1 MLREDVRYLV
11 INVPIT
17 DPTASYHSI
26 PYLFGASAGA
36 GFTGF
41 RGIDANID
49 ALNFLAQPAQL
60 AELLDEAAGM
70 RHELERRTPLTRGE
84 QLNYRYALRA
94 VGLQPDSVARAIGIL
109 RDPERF
115 YDYGSYRQATLV
127 LKRWLDVLSLRGF
140 AGQFGDFTL
149 RINNLAWQPVQ
160 RLRPDQRRLYPADHS
175 PAAAVLRVRI
185 RRRAA

>member
-1 MLREDVRYLV
+1 MLRDDVRYLL
-11 INVPIT
+11 INAPIT

-49 ALNFLAQPAQL
+49 ALNYLAQPAQL
-60 AELLDEAAGM
+60 GQLLDETARIM
-70 RHELERRTPLTRGE
+70 RELENRTTLTRGE
-84 QLNYRYALRA
+84 QLTYRYALRA
-94 VGLQPDSVARAIGIL
+94 VGLQRDSVARAIGIL

-127 LKRWLDVLSLRGF
+127 LKRWLDVLSLQG
-140 AGQFGDFTL
+140 
-149 RINNLAWQPVQ
+149 
-160 RLRPDQRRLYPADHS
+160 
-175 PAAAVLRVRI
+175 
-185 RRRAA
+185 